1 MRKILIIIFTLVG
14 GYIGF
19 LNRPSVFLVGRLPL
33 EKVIFAGSN
42 LTGIDH
48 VLKTTARTSFNYMLI
63 GALAGLVV
71 GLILAA
77 MIAGKPKK
85 FFRG

>member
-1 MRKILIIIFTLVG
+1 MRKILIPIGTLVG

-19 LNRPSVFLVGRLPL
+19 LNRPSVFLVGQLPF
-33 EKVIFAGSN
+33 EKVIFAGNN
-42 LTGIDH
+42 LTGIDQ
-48 VLKTTARTSFNYMLI
+48 VLVTAARTSFNYMLI
-63 GALAGLVV
+63 GAVAGLVV

-77 MIAGKPKK
+77 MIPGKRKK